1 MTELYIRYIELKLH
15 YKFIWGNNMSNK
27 IIKTLGAAVILSSVA
42 GTAAADIVIG
52 ETETTKLMMYGIL
65 DVGILYQ
72 SNPSVEGEEKFAME
86 TSGLR
91 QTVFGFKG
99 TRELDG
105 STSAFFNLEAH
116 FDLDTGMF
124 HGSGDAAGEAD
135 DSSGNLLF
143 RRQANIGLTGDWGT
157 VIAGR
162 QYGPALL
169 AHLGTEPRIFKEQFS
184 NLYSWAYTQLFSTV
198 NDSASQAGRN
208 TNNDVGIFFKNAVQ
222 YRNNINGLDFGVLYS
237 FGGQEGSSKNGDVI
251 AVGASY
257 GAGPVTLS
265 GSYQVMSDQ
274 DTGKDVVESWGAG
287 AAYNI
292 GAVDLKVNFLNT
304 ENNDSLGNELLDV
317 DALGFGVDYKW
328 SDKNS
333 MTVAYYINED
343 KASVTKAETK
353 SLVIS
358 NEFMMGDSTTLYTAL
373 AYVDADDMGTISQY
387 ATSIV
392 AAPAPVGEKT
402 TLVNVGINFAF

>member
-1 MTELYIRYIELKLH
+1 
-15 YKFIWGNNMSNK
+15 MSNK
-27 IIKTLGAAVILSSVA
+27 IIKAIGAAALLSSVA
-42 GTAAADIVIG
+42 GTATADVVIA
-52 ETETTKLMMYGIL
+52 ETEKTKISMFGIL
-65 DVGILYQ
+65 DVGLLYQ
-72 SNPSVEGEEKFAME
+72 SNPSVEGEEDLTME

-91 QTVFGFKG
+91 QSVFGFKG
-99 TRELDG
+99 ARQLDG

-116 FDLDTGMF
+116 FDLDSGMF

-135 DSSGNLLF
+135 DSSGTLLF
-143 RRQANIGLTGDWGT
+143 RRQANIGLIGDWGT

-169 AHLGTEPRIFKEQFS
+169 AHIGTEARVFKEQFS
-184 NLYSWAYTQLFSTV
+184 NLYAWAYSQLFSTV
-198 NDSASQAGRN
+198 NDSASEAGRN
-208 TNNDVGIFFKNAVQ
+208 TNNDVGIFFKNAIQ
-222 YRNNINGLDFGVLYS
+222 YRNNINGVDFGVLYS

-257 GAGPVTLS
+257 GTGPVTLS

-274 DTGKDVVESWGAG
+274 DTGKDVVESFGVG
-287 AAYNI
+287 AAYNM

-304 ENNDSLGNELLDV
+304 ENHDALGNEILDV

-343 KASVTKAETK
+343 NTPAEDATTK
-353 SLVIS
+353 SLVVS
-358 NEFMMGDSTTLYTAL
+358 NEFTMGESTTLYTAL
-373 AYVDADDMGTISQY
+373 AYVDADDMSTISQY

-392 AAPAPVGEKT
+392 AAPAPAGEKT
-402 TLVNVGINFAF
+402 TLINVGVNFAF

>member
-1 MTELYIRYIELKLH
+1 
-15 YKFIWGNNMSNK
+15 MSSK
-27 IIKTLGAAVILSSVA
+27 VIKTLGATVLLSSVA
-42 GTAAADIVIG
+42 SIATADVVIG
-52 ETETTKLMMYGIL
+52 ETESTKLSMFGIL
-65 DVGILYQ
+65 DVGLLYQ
-72 SNPSVEGEEKFAME
+72 SNPSVEGEENIAME

-91 QTVFGFKG
+91 QTIFGFKG
-99 TRELDG
+99 TRQLDG

-116 FDLDTGMF
+116 FDLDSGML
-124 HGSGDAAGEAD
+124 HASGDPVGEAD
-135 DSSGNLLF
+135 DGSGNLLF

-169 AHLGTEPRIFKEQFS
+169 AHLGTEPSIFKEQFS
-184 NLYSWAYTQLFSTV
+184 NLYAWAYSQLFTTIND
-198 NDSASQAGRN
+198 NDSNAGRN
-208 TNNDVGIFFKNAVQ
+208 TNNDVGIFFKNAIQ

-257 GAGPVTLS
+257 GTGPVTLS
-265 GSYQVMSDQ
+265 GSYQNMRDQ
-274 DTGKDVVESWGAG
+274 NTGKDVVESWGVG
-287 AAYNI
+287 AAYKI

-304 ENNDSLGNELLDV
+304 ANNDSLGNEVLDV
-317 DALGFGVDYKW
+317 DALGLGIDYKW

-343 KASVTKAETK
+343 NTPAEDAKTK
-353 SLVIS
+353 SFVIS
-358 NEFMMGDSTTLYTAL
+358 NEFTMGESTILYTAL
-373 AYVDADDMGTISQY
+373 AYVDADEMSTISQY
-387 ATSIV
+387 ATSIA

-402 TLVNVGINFAF
+402 TLINVGINFAF

>member
-1 MTELYIRYIELKLH
+1 M
-15 YKFIWGNNMSNK
+15 NNK
-27 IIKTLGAAVILSSVA
+27 IIKTLCAAAVLSSIA
-42 GTAAADIVIG
+42 GTANADIVIG
-52 ETETTKLMMYGIL
+52 ETEKSKLSMFGIL
-65 DVGILYQ
+65 DVGLLYQ
-72 SNPSVEGEEKFAME
+72 SNPSIEGEEKVTME

-91 QTVFGFKG
+91 QSVFGFKG
-99 TRELDG
+99 TRMLDG

-116 FDLDTGMF
+116 FDVDSGML

-135 DSSGNLLF
+135 DSSGTLLF

-184 NLYSWAYTQLFSTV
+184 NLYSWAYTQLFSTF
-198 NDSASQAGRN
+198 NDSASEAGRN
-208 TNNDVGIFFKNAVQ
+208 TNNDVGIFFKNSIQ

-237 FGGQEGSSKNGDVI
+237 FGGQEGSSGNNDVI

-257 GAGPVTLS
+257 GTGPLTLS

-274 DTGKDVVESWGAG
+274 DTGKDLVESMGFG
-287 AAYNI
+287 AAYNL
-292 GAVDLKVNFLNT
+292 GAVDLKVNFMNT
-304 ENNDSLGNELLDV
+304 ENQDALGNKNLDV
-317 DALGFGVDYKW
+317 DALGFGIDYKW

-343 KASVTKAETK
+343 KAAATDAETK

-358 NEFMMGDSTTLYTAL
+358 NEYTMGESTTLYTAL
-373 AYVDADDMGTISQY
+373 AYVDADDMGVVSQY

-392 AAPAPVGEKT
+392 AAPAPVNDKT
-402 TLVNVGINFAF
+402 TLINVGVNFAF

>member
-1 MTELYIRYIELKLH
+1 
-15 YKFIWGNNMSNK
+15 MSNK

-208 TNNDVGIFFKNAVQ
+208 TNNDVGIFFKNAIQ
-222 YRNNINGLDFGVLYS
+222 YRNNINGFDFGVLYS

-274 DTGKDVVESWGAG
+274 DTGKDVVESMGFG

>member
-1 MTELYIRYIELKLH
+1 
-15 YKFIWGNNMSNK
+15 MSNK
-27 IIKTLGAAVILSSVA
+27 IIKTLGAAVLLSGVA
-42 GTAAADIVIG
+42 GTATADVVIA
-52 ETETTKLMMYGIL
+52 ETETTTLSMFGIL
-65 DVGILYQ
+65 DVGLLYQ
-72 SNPSVEGEEKFAME
+72 SNPSVEGEEKIAME

-99 TRELDG
+99 ARQLDG
-105 STSAFFNLEAH
+105 STSAFFNVEAH
-116 FDLDTGMF
+116 FDLDSGMF
-124 HGSGDAAGEAD
+124 HGSGDAGGEAD
-135 DSSGNLLF
+135 DSSGNVLF

-184 NLYSWAYTQLFSTV
+184 NLYAWAYSQLFSTV
-198 NDSASQAGRN
+198 NDSASEAGRN
-208 TNNDVGIFFKNAVQ
+208 TNNDVGIFFKNAIQ

-257 GAGPVTLS
+257 RTGPVTLS

-274 DTGKDVVESWGAG
+274 DTGKDVVESFGVG
-287 AAYNI
+287 AAYMI
-292 GAVDLKVNFLNT
+292 DDEVSLKVNFLNT
-304 ENNDSLGNELLDV
+304 ENHDSLGNEILDV

-328 SDKNS
+328 SDKSS

-343 KASVTKAETK
+343 KAAPTDAETK
-353 SLVIS
+353 SFVIS
-358 NEFMMGDSTTLYTAL
+358 NEYTMGDSTTLYTAI
-373 AYVDADDMGTISQY
+373 AYVDADEMRTISQY

-402 TLVNVGINFAF
+402 TLINVGVNFAF

>member
-1 MTELYIRYIELKLH
+1 
-15 YKFIWGNNMSNK
+15 MSNK
-27 IIKTLGAAVILSSVA
+27 IIKTLGAAVLLSSIA
-42 GTAAADIVIG
+42 GTATADIVIG
-52 ETETTKLMMYGIL
+52 ETETTKISMFGIL
-65 DVGILYQ
+65 DVGLLYQ
-72 SNPSVEGEEKFAME
+72 SNPSVEGEEKIAME

-99 TRELDG
+99 TRQLDG

-116 FDLDTGMF
+116 FDLDSGML

-184 NLYSWAYTQLFSTV
+184 NLYSWAYSQLFSTV
-198 NDSASQAGRN
+198 NDSGTDAGRN
-208 TNNDVGIFFKNAVQ
+208 TNNDVGIFFKNALQ
-222 YRNNINGLDFGVLYS
+222 YRNNINGIDFGVMYS

-251 AVGASY
+251 AIGASY
-257 GAGPVTLS
+257 GTGPVTLS

-274 DTGKDVVESWGAG
+274 DTGKDVVESFGVG
-287 AAYNI
+287 VAYNI

-304 ENNDSLGNELLDV
+304 ENHDSLGNEILDV

-343 KASVTKAETK
+343 NTPAADATTK
-353 SLVIS
+353 SFVVS
-358 NEFMMGDSTTLYTAL
+358 NEFTMGESTILYTAL
-373 AYVDADDMGTISQY
+373 AYVDADEMGTISQY

-392 AAPAPVGEKT
+392 AAPAPAGEKT
-402 TLVNVGINFAF
+402 TLINVGINFAF

>member
-1 MTELYIRYIELKLH
+1 
-15 YKFIWGNNMSNK
+15 MSSK
-27 IIKTLGAAVILSSVA
+27 VIKTLGATVLLSSVA
-42 GTAAADIVIG
+42 SIATADVVIG
-52 ETETTKLMMYGIL
+52 ETESTKLSMFGIL
-65 DVGILYQ
+65 DVGLLYQ
-72 SNPSVEGEEKFAME
+72 SNPSVEGEEKIAME

-99 TRELDG
+99 TRQLDG

-116 FDLDTGMF
+116 FDLDSGML
-124 HGSGDAAGEAD
+124 HASGDPVGEAD
-135 DSSGNLLF
+135 DGSGNLLF

-184 NLYSWAYTQLFSTV
+184 NLYAWAYSQLFTTIND
-198 NDSASQAGRN
+198 NDSNAGRN
-208 TNNDVGIFFKNAVQ
+208 TNNDVGIFFKNAIQ

-257 GAGPVTLS
+257 GTGPVTLS
-265 GSYQVMSDQ
+265 GSYQNMRDQ
-274 DTGKDVVESWGAG
+274 NTGKDVVESWGVG
-287 AAYNI
+287 AAYKI

-304 ENNDSLGNELLDV
+304 ANNDSLGNEVLDV
-317 DALGFGVDYKW
+317 DALGLGIDYKW

-343 KASVTKAETK
+343 NTPAEDAKTK
-353 SLVIS
+353 SFVIS
-358 NEFMMGDSTTLYTAL
+358 NEFTMGESTILYTAL
-373 AYVDADDMGTISQY
+373 AYVDADEMSTISQY
-387 ATSIV
+387 ATSIA

-402 TLVNVGINFAF
+402 TLINVGINFAF

>member
-1 MTELYIRYIELKLH
+1 
-15 YKFIWGNNMSNK
+15 MSNK
-27 IIKTLGAAVILSSVA
+27 IIKSLGAAVLLSSVA
-42 GTAAADIVIG
+42 CTVTADVVIA
-52 ETETTKLMMYGIL
+52 ETDSTKISMFGIL
-65 DVGILYQ
+65 DVGLLYQ
-72 SNPSVEGEEKFAME
+72 SNPSVEGEEDLTME

-99 TRELDG
+99 TRQLEGD
-105 STSAFFNLEAH
+105 TSIFFNLEAH
-116 FDLDTGMF
+116 FDLDSGMF
-124 HGSGDAAGEAD
+124 HGTGDASGDPD
-135 DSSGNLLF
+135 DGSGSVLF

-184 NLYSWAYTQLFSTV
+184 NLYSWAYSQLFTTI
-198 NDSASQAGRN
+198 NDDGADAGRN

-222 YRNNINGLDFGVLYS
+222 YRNNINGLDFGIMYS

-251 AVGASY
+251 AIGAAY
-257 GAGPVTLS
+257 GTGPVTLS
-265 GSYQVMSDQ
+265 SSYQVMSDQ
-274 DTGKDVVESWGAG
+274 NTGKDVVESAGFG
-287 AAYNI
+287 AAYKI
-292 GAVDLKVNFLNT
+292 GNVNLKVNFLNT
-304 ENNDSLGNELLDV
+304 ENNDSLGNEVLDV
-317 DALGFGVDYKW
+317 DSLGYGIDYKW

-343 KASVTKAETK
+343 NTPIEEAKTK
-353 SLVIS
+353 SFVIS
-358 NEFMMGDSTTLYTAL
+358 NEYTMGDSTTLYTAV
-373 AYVDADDMGTISQY
+373 AYVDSDEMGTLSQY

-402 TLVNVGINFAF
+402 TLVNIGINFAF

>member
-1 MTELYIRYIELKLH
+1 
-15 YKFIWGNNMSNK
+15 MSSK
-27 IIKTLGAAVILSSVA
+27 VIKTLGATVLLSSVA
-42 GTAAADIVIG
+42 SIATADVVIG
-52 ETETTKLMMYGIL
+52 ETESTKLSMFGIL
-65 DVGILYQ
+65 DVGLLYQ
-72 SNPSVEGEEKFAME
+72 SNPSVEGEENIAME

-91 QTVFGFKG
+91 QTIFGFKG
-99 TRELDG
+99 TRQLDG

-116 FDLDTGMF
+116 FDLDSGML
-124 HGSGDAAGEAD
+124 HASGDPVGEAD
-135 DSSGNLLF
+135 DGSGNLLF

-184 NLYSWAYTQLFSTV
+184 NLYAWAYSQLFTTIND
-198 NDSASQAGRN
+198 NDSNAGRN
-208 TNNDVGIFFKNAVQ
+208 TNNDVGIFFKNAIQ

-257 GAGPVTLS
+257 GTGPVTLS
-265 GSYQVMSDQ
+265 GSYQNMRDQ
-274 DTGKDVVESWGAG
+274 NTGKDVVESWGVG
-287 AAYNI
+287 AAYKI

-304 ENNDSLGNELLDV
+304 ANNDSLGNEVLDV
-317 DALGFGVDYKW
+317 DALGLGIDYKW

-343 KASVTKAETK
+343 NTPAEDAKTK
-353 SLVIS
+353 SFVIS
-358 NEFMMGDSTTLYTAL
+358 NEFTMGESTILYTAL
-373 AYVDADDMGTISQY
+373 AYVDADEMSTISQY
-387 ATSIV
+387 ATSIA

-402 TLVNVGINFAF
+402 TLINVGINFAF